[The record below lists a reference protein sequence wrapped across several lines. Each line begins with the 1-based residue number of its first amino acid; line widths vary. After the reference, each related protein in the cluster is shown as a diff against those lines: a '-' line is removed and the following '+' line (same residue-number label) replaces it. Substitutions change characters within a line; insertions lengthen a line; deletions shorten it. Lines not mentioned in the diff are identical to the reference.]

1 MYTLDSYK
9 SQVIEKPNFILN
21 WDNILTSDEC
31 NAAIDFFHNMK
42 KLNLVFSRQEIE
54 RELAHHKSDNQCFLT
69 EASVLHY
76 KPTGVLLTN
85 ILGKIWPCYQEY
97 INKFSILTSDRPKE
111 TINSVKIQHTKPG
124 EGYHI
129 WHYDNDGRILSDR
142 YLVFTIYLNTV
153 EEGGETEFL
162 YQSERVNAVEGRVSL
177 FPAGFTH
184 THRGNPPL
192 SGDKYI
198 ITGWIEFAE

>member
-1 MYTLDSYK
+1 MYTLDSVK
-9 SQVIEKPNFILN
+9 RPSVERPNFILN
-21 WDNILTSDEC
+21 LDNILTSEEC
-31 NAAIDFFHNMK
+31 KDVIDFFHNMK

-54 RELAHHKSDNQCFLT
+54 GELAHHKSDNQCFLM
-69 EASVLHY
+69 ESNVLHH
-76 KPTGVLLTN
+76 KPTGLLLTH
-85 ILGKIWPCYQEY
+85 ILNKIWPCYQEY
-97 INKFSILTSDRPKE
+97 INKFSILSSDRPKE
-111 TINSVKIQHTKPG
+111 RITSVKIQHTKPG

-129 WHYDNDGRILSDR
+129 WHYDNDGRNLSDR

-162 YQSERVNAVEGRVSL
+162 YQMERINAVEGRVSL

-184 THRGNPPL
+184 AHRGNPPL
-192 SGDKYI
+192 TGDKYI